1 MQLFEITLA
10 LLTIAVVLLQLA
22 RRLQV
27 PYPSMLA
34 LVGGCVAVLPFAPHL
49 GIHPQLALALFVAPA
64 VVDSAFDLPPREL
77 LRNWVPLVS
86 LAVVLVL
93 LTTAAVAWAGV
104 ARAGL
109 PVAAAIALGAIVA
122 PPDAAAASAVLRQF
136 ALPRRTLSILQ
147 GESLLNDAV
156 ALLGF
161 GFAVSAAIAP
171 GSAWHT
177 LAPRLLVA
185 VPGGALLC
193 ILAAQ
198 CVIHVFPRMA
208 GTLTAIIA
216 QFLITYGTWIL
227 AERLQLSPIVAEV
240 ALAAVVARYMPARTS
255 ARDRVNTNAVWSTV
269 VFVLMCWHSYSW
281 ACRRGPFSTNC
292 KAM

>member
-49 GIHPQLALALFVAPA
+49 GIQPQLALALFVAPA

-104 ARAGL
+104 ALAGL
-109 PVAAAIALGAIVA
+109 PVAAAVALGAIVA

-136 ALPRRTLSILQ
+136 ALPRRTLSVLQ

-156 ALLGF
+156 ALLVF

-171 GSAWHT
+171 DGEWRS
-177 LAPRLLVA
+177 LAPRLLIA
-185 VPGGALLC
+185 VPGGGLLG
-193 ILAAQ
+193 IFAAQ
-198 CVIHVFPRMA
+198 F
-208 GTLTAIIA
+208 G
-216 QFLITYGTWIL
+216 
-227 AERLQLSPIVAEV
+227 
-240 ALAAVVARYMPARTS
+240 
-255 ARDRVNTNAVWSTV
+255 
-269 VFVLMCWHSYSW
+269 
-281 ACRRGPFSTNC
+281 
-292 KAM
+292 